1 MRQVYH
7 VSVARPTR
15 RRALSALNPLRGL
28 VGMGAGAADQR
39 VANAIDVARAQRP
52 ALSQDDADWFG
63 WGLPD
68 EPRHRYAAVGCED
81 RGFVVDVVSG
91 HVIWEGPIEGQ
102 RGLPRS
108 IAETAKRP

>member
-7 VSVARPTR
+7 AQVARPTR
-15 RRALSALNPLRGL
+15 KRTLRALNPLRGF
-28 VGMGAGAADQR
+28 VEMGAGASDTR
-39 VANAIDVARAQRP
+39 VATAIGVARGQRP

-68 EPRHRYAAVGCED
+68 EPRHRYAAVGCQD

-91 HVIWEGPIEGQ
+91 HVIWEGPIEGR

-108 IAETAKRP
+108 IADTAKRA